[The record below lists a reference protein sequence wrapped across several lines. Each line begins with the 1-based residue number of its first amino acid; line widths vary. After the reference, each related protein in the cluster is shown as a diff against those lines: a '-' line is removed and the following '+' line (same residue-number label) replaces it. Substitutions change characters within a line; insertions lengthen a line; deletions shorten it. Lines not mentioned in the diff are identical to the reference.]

1 MFSILREREVCILQ
15 RAETVLSIIH
25 ERGKRGLPLTNVY
38 RQLFNPAL
46 YLLAYGKIYRNK
58 GAMTKGSTAETVD
71 GMALSKIK
79 AIIELLRYERYRW
92 TPVRRIY
99 IEKKR
104 SKKLRPLGMPSWS
117 DKLLQEVLRL
127 ILSAYFE
134 PQFSEHSHG
143 FRPNRGCHTALSEMY
158 HKWVG
163 TAWFVEGDISACF
176 DSLDHTVMMNIL
188 RENIHDGRLL
198 RLIETLLAAGYLEEW
213 RYHATVSGCP
223 QGSILSP
230 VLANAYL
237 NKLDSFVETV
247 LMPTYNQG
255 QRRKPNMAYIRVQH
269 EALRRKKAGQRKE
282 AKALRKRQQH
292 LPSHDTADPDYR
304 RLRYL
309 RYADDMLLGF
319 AGPRQE
325 AEEIKRQLGDFLRET
340 LGLTLSQEK
349 TLITHARTEAARFLG
364 YHIVIFNN
372 DQKRDRRGKRS
383 INGQVGLQVPM
394 DVIRAK
400 CAPYQKHGKP
410 VHRKE
415 RTDDTVYSII
425 TQFQQEFRGV
435 AEYYQLAVNR
445 YQLNR
450 LKWVM
455 ERSLVSTL
463 AHKLRITVAK
473 VYDRYETTIQTPEG
487 LRKVLQVTVER
498 KEGKKPLVARWGGIT
513 LARKTTAILNDHP
526 APLWGDRSELET
538 RLLADTCELCG
549 SREQVEV
556 HHIRALKDLQ
566 RKGQGQRPRWVQMM
580 AARRR
585 KTLITCQ
592 KCHNDIHAGRAD
604 GRRQLQ

>member
-1 MFSILREREVCILQ
+1 
-15 RAETVLSIIH
+15 
-25 ERGKRGLPLTNVY
+25 
-38 RQLFNPAL
+38 
-46 YLLAYGKIYRNK
+46 
-58 GAMTKGSTAETVD
+58 
-71 GMALSKIK
+71 
-79 AIIELLRYERYRW
+79 
-92 TPVRRIY
+92 
-99 IEKKR
+99 
-104 SKKLRPLGMPSWS
+104 
-117 DKLLQEVLRL
+117 
-127 ILSAYFE
+127 
-134 PQFSEHSHG
+134 
-143 FRPNRGCHTALSEMY
+143 
-158 HKWVG
+158 
-163 TAWFVEGDISACF
+163 
-176 DSLDHTVMMNIL
+176 
-188 RENIHDGRLL
+188 
-198 RLIETLLAAGYLEEW
+198 
-213 RYHATVSGCP
+213 
-223 QGSILSP
+223 
-230 VLANAYL
+230 
-237 NKLDSFVETV
+237 
-247 LMPTYNQG
+247 MPTYNKG

-309 RYADDMLLGF
+309 RYADDILLGF

-340 LGLTLSQEK
+340 LKLTLSQEK
-349 TLITHARTEAARFLG
+349 TLITHARTEAATLLRLP
-364 YHIVIFNN
+364 N
-372 DQKRDRRGKRS
+372 RDLQQRSETRSKGK
-383 INGQVGLQVPM
+383 
-394 DVIRAK
+394 AK
-400 CAPYQKHGKP
+400 HQRTSRTTSPHGCHSSKMCSLSKHGKP

-425 TQFQQEFRGV
+425 TQFQQEFRGF

-473 VYDRYETTIQTPEG
+473 VYDRYETIIQTPEG

-526 APLWGDRSELET
+526 APLWGDRSELEK

-566 RKGQGQRPRWVQMM
+566 RKGQGQRPRWVQIM

-604 GRRQLQ
+604 GRRQLE